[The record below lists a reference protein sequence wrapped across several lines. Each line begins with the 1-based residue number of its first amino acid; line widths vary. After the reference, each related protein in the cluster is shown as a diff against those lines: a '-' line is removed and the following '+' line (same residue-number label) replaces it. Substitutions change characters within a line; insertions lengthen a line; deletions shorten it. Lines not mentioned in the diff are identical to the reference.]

1 MKFIRKIKEA
11 ELACNDNKTSSKIQ
25 NLLDE
30 IKDRGFFALVHLSE
44 ENQVMIT
51 HWAQDMFDRYK
62 SVLENQP
69 SKIKNI
75 VELPASKQEVKMAI
89 KILLTTYVL
98 KQSDE
103 MVDRLKDRYISIGA
117 FQNIDLE
124 DREKTFYEVDNM
136 EQELE
141 SDYVS
146 VFPEYHKH
154 MEVAILEQNILLED
168 VNNFINDLK
177 ELKNEV

>member
-75 VELPASKQEVKMAI
+75 VELPASKQELKMAI
-89 KILLTTYVL
+89 KILLTVYVL
-98 KQSDE
+98 KESDE
-103 MVDRLKDRYISIGA
+103 KVENLKDRYVGIGA
-117 FQNIDLE
+117 FQDIDPD
-124 DREKTFYEVDNM
+124 DRKNRLYEVSNI
-136 EQELE
+136 EEELE
-141 SDYVS
+141 SDYAS

-177 ELKNEV
+177 ELKNKS